1 MNLLLS
7 SSGFIKS
14 FPVMS
19 TGVGHSRIA
28 ESGTY
33 IRQEANSITRAFMHQ
48 SI

>member
-7 SSGFIKS
+7 SSGFMKS

-33 IRQEANSITRAFMHQ
+33 IITWGVSSVTR
-48 SI
+48 